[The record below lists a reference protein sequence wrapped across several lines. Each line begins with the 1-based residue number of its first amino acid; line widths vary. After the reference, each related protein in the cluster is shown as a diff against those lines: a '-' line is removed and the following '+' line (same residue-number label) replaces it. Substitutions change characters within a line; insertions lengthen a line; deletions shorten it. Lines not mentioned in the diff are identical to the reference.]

1 MTLTPD
7 QKKHVEDL
15 LRQGDELAV
24 VRYLQNNLGLSA
36 DEALKLTEKLDKTVE
51 ESPEVKMSQFMAQA
65 SARSMR
71 DSNASKWVGGIF
83 LFFGLVMLGV
93 TSYIFYSNYTFAQT
107 AVPVI
112 GKVVDFDISYS
123 TDDDGNTSTMYSGVF
138 EYEYDGEMYRHTGEV
153 ASSSPDYDRGEEVEI
168 LIDPNNPNHALVNT
182 FWDRWFVILIV
193 GFFGVTFTGA
203 GYMVL
208 RLF

>member
-24 VRYLQNNLGLSA
+24 VRYLQKNLGMSA

-65 SARSMR
+65 GKRTMS
-71 DSNASKWVGGIF
+71 DSNVSKWIGGIF
-83 LFFGLVMLGV
+83 LFFGLVMLSVGC
-93 TSYIFYSNYTFAQT
+93 YIFYTNYTFAQT
-107 AVPVI
+107 AVPVT

-138 EYEYDGEMYRHTGEV
+138 EYEYNGEMYRHTGEV
-153 ASSSPDYDRGEEVEI
+153 ASSSPDYDEGEEVEI

-193 GFFGVTFTGA
+193 GFFGVAFTGA
-203 GYMVL
+203 GFMVL